1 MVNLVN
7 SPGKTQRIMRDATV
21 SRMILKDF
29 FDAAQIMDAKRYFA
43 GSLGEISL
51 RASGGKMLVSSR
63 GFPLGRLNEAA
74 MLTVGLQGN
83 WKTTGLN
90 LPEHAGWHR
99 AVYAN
104 SGAKVAVLCQPVNA
118 CIMANKGRLP
128 DKDVFIEAEQWLGD
142 VQLVARMS
150 CAWMQHCRRRV
161 RCWRPVWVFLRGER
175 KRMNCWLGS
184 SCLSAAARSGSSRA
198 ALFNNNL
205 LTDIFGYSKIVQP
218 AWRGSSVVE
227 QGTHKPLVVSSNL
240 TLAIYFYLK
249 I

>member
-1 MVNLVN
+1 
-7 SPGKTQRIMRDATV
+7 MRDATI

-74 MLTVGLQGN
+74 ILTVGLQGN

-90 LPEHAGWHR
+90 LPEYAGWHR

-142 VQLVARMS
+142 VQLV
-150 CAWMQHCRRRV
+150 
-161 RCWRPVWVFLRGER
+161 RPHELR
-175 KRMNCWLGS
+175 LD
-184 SCLSAAARSGSSRA
+184 A
-198 ALFNNNL
+198 ALPAKGTL
-205 LTDIFGYSKIVQP
+205 LAAGVGVF
-218 AWRGSSVVE
+218 AWGEETNELLARLELLERCCEIGLKSS
-227 QGTHKPLVVSSNL
+227 GT
-240 TLAIYFYLK
+240 F
-249 I
+249 

>member
-29 FDAAQIMDAKRYFA
+29 FDAAQIMDAKKYFA

-128 DKDVFIEAEQWLGD
+128 DKDVFIEAEQWLRD
-142 VQLVARMS
+142 VQLV
-150 CAWMQHCRRRV
+150 
-161 RCWRPVWVFLRGER
+161 RPHELR
-175 KRMNCWLGS
+175 LD
-184 SCLSAAARSGSSRA
+184 A
-198 ALFNNNL
+198 AL
-205 LTDIFGYSKIVQP
+205 P
-218 AWRGSSVVE
+218 AK
-227 QGTHKPLVVSSNL
+227 GTLLVVGVGVFAWGEETNELLARLELLERCCEIGLKSSG
-240 TLAIYFYLK
+240 TF
-249 I
+249 

>member
-104 SGAKVAVLCQPVNA
+104 SGAKVVVLCQPVNA

-142 VQLVARMS
+142 VQLV
-150 CAWMQHCRRRV
+150 H
-161 RCWRPVWVFLRGER
+161 PHELR
-175 KRMNCWLGS
+175 LD
-184 SCLSAAARSGSSRA
+184 A
-198 ALFNNNL
+198 ALPAKGTL
-205 LTDIFGYSKIVQP
+205 LAAGVGVF
-218 AWRGSSVVE
+218 AWGEETNELLARLELLECCCEIGLKSS
-227 QGTHKPLVVSSNL
+227 GT
-240 TLAIYFYLK
+240 F
-249 I
+249 